1 MFTVVAQLYKI
12 AFHKVSIMYPHD
24 QVLIIDI
31 LFITW
36 QHLEK
41 YVENLEKC
49 HETEVA
55 AELEKQRLTK
65 SELDHISGQS
75 HSMRQEIEVSMIG
88 MKASKYDRGEDI
100 KVACISLR
108 LFFILE
114 CQSRMHIGSLVVI
127 VMCY

>member
-1 MFTVVAQLYKI
+1 MFTVVAQPYKI
-12 AFHKVSIMYPHD
+12 AFHKVSIMYPHFKCYG
-24 QVLIIDI
+24 QVLIIVI

-75 HSMRQEIEVSMIG
+75 HSMRQEIEVSIIG
-88 MKASKYDRGEDI
+88 MKTSKYDRSENI
-100 KVACISLR
+100 KV
-108 LFFILE
+108 
-114 CQSRMHIGSLVVI
+114 
-127 VMCY
+127 